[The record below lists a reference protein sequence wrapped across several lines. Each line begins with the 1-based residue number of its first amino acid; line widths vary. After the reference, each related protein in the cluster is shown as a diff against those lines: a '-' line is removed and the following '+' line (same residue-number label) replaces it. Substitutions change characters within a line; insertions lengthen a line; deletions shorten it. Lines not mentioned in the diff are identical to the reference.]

1 LKHFI
6 PIFLFFF
13 YSCTTSFKEFSFQ
26 TGDLLFQVC
35 KNSELNEAI
44 AEVTSGECDIHYTHI
59 GIVLVEN
66 DTVFVIEAIPPE
78 VSKTLLDTFL
88 LRSANWGKK
97 PMVAVGR
104 LKQEY
109 REVIPQAL
117 IRVKNLLK
125 NRMIMFIHR
134 ITMRIIAAN

>member
-1 LKHFI
+1 
-6 PIFLFFF
+6 
-13 YSCTTSFKEFSFQ
+13 
-26 TGDLLFQVC
+26 
-35 KNSELNEAI
+35 
-44 AEVTSGECDIHYTHI
+44 
-59 GIVLVEN
+59 
-66 DTVFVIEAIPPE
+66 
-78 VSKTLLDTFL
+78 
-88 LRSANWGKK
+88 
-97 PMVAVGR
+97 MVAVGR